1 MNANKSKMKLLIA
14 ILILIFN
21 INCTNVV
28 MVSDLDFLDI
38 YGIKESQVVKTE
50 TVTSLTGGTLY
61 KVYYKNRQDFV
72 DWLKSLAEKE
82 EY

>member
-1 MNANKSKMKLLIA
+1 MNVRKQIRILIA
-14 ILILIFN
+14 TLILIFN
-21 INCTNVV
+21 ISCTNVV

-61 KVYYKNRQDFV
+61 KVYYKVRRT
-72 DWLKSLAEKE
+72 K
-82 EY
+82 